1 MTGVRLFFK
10 FNLSPHKLLNFNMDL
25 SGQWSFFEQFDAGFD
40 MGYALL
46 KQEGNTITGSLVYT
60 EYIYEDGQF
69 MIDIE
74 VAGELDN
81 DRLLLKGVSYT
92 VLESPYEIEYCLD
105 DRIAEI
111 NNPHRI
117 EGHSVD
123 DQDLEGRFVLRRLG
137 GKKF

>member
-1 MTGVRLFFK
+1 
-10 FNLSPHKLLNFNMDL
+10 MDL
-25 SGQWSFFEQFDAGFD
+25 TGQWSFFEQFEAGFD

-46 KQEGNTITGSLVYT
+46 KQDGNKITGSLIYT
-60 EYIYEDGQF
+60 EYIYDDGQF

-81 DRLLLKGVSYT
+81 NQLLLKGVCYT

-111 NNPHRI
+111 SDPYRI

-123 DQDLEGRFVLRRLG
+123 DQDLEGRFVLRRLSL
-137 GKKF
+137 KVS